1 MTSIMSVTVASA
13 LFLASAG
20 WALAQTTTGGP
31 GTAGAGNAA
40 AASGGVTPTQPGTAA
55 GTTNPGNIN
64 VPPPD
69 APAPPPTGA
78 TQAPPPSPTVQSTTP
93 PPTRGPAAAGGGTVG
108 QSGGAT
114 TRLRDPK
121 EDPEV
126 RESEEEVSRRIK
138 SICKGC

>member
-1 MTSIMSVTVASA
+1 MKSILSIAAASGIIVAQ
-13 LFLASAG
+13 AS

-40 AASGGVTPTQPGTAA
+40 AASGGVTPTQPGTGP

-69 APAPPPTGA
+69 APAPPAAGA

-93 PPTRGPAAAGGGTVG
+93 PSNRGTAAAGGGTVG
-108 QSGGAT
+108 QSGRT
-114 TRLRDPK
+114 TRLQDPK

-126 RESEEEVSRRIK
+126 RESEEEVSRRIN